1 MSKHAVLPTS
11 RLICFG
17 GAKACT
23 NAIQGDT
30 PENDV
35 GDLYFPS

>member
-1 MSKHAVLPTS
+1 MSKHVSLPTS

-23 NAIQGDT
+23 NAVINGEGEQ
-30 PENDV
+30 
-35 GDLYFPS
+35 DLGYGFGE

>member
-1 MSKHAVLPTS
+1 MSKHYDLPTS

-23 NAIQGDT
+23 QASADDNPIEDGVVLGY
-30 PENDV
+30 PE
-35 GDLYFPS
+35 

>member
-17 GAKACT
+17 GAKLST
-23 NAIQGDT
+23 NAIQGNV
-30 PENDV
+30 PENDT
-35 GDLYFPS
+35 GDKFL

>member
-17 GAKACT
+17 GAKALT
-23 NAIQGDT
+23 NAVSEPGI
-30 PENDV
+30 PEKDPELN
-35 GDLYFPS
+35 YA

>member
-1 MSKHAVLPTS
+1 MSKHAQTPTS

-23 NAIQGDT
+23 NSVVTNNVKEEFLGLGIPD
-30 PENDV
+30 
-35 GDLYFPS
+35 